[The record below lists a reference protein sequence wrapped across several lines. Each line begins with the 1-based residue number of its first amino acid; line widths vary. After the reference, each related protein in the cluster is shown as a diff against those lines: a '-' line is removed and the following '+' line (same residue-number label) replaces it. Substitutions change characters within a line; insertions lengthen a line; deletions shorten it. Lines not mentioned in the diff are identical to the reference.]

1 MKNII
6 VFIIGLLIGW
16 LVSSAFLKNAESVT
30 SSSLHEGRADTVYIK
45 GETDTLIIDE
55 TSYNKET
62 LTAEKKFDD
71 STLFEKKIIF
81 EDSLPQVKLNQEIDL
96 NIITYPACD
105 SIKLD
110 WNRLLTIRGFDQKD
124 TIKIFRID
132 TLMVNVEKPRMFY
145 DNFETGLAVGSTIF
159 TIIFLLLNR

>member
-6 VFIIGLLIGW
+6 AFITGLLIGW
-16 LVSSAFLKNAESVT
+16 LVNSAFFKNAESIT

-45 GETDTLIIDE
+45 GKTDTLIIDK

-62 LTAEKKFDD
+62 LIAEKEFDD

-96 NIITYPACD
+96 NIITYPACE
-105 SIKLD
+105 SLMVD
-110 WNRLLTIRGFDQKD
+110 WNRLLTIRAFEKTD
-124 TIKIFRID
+124 TIEIFRID
-132 TLMVNVEKPRMFY
+132 TLMITVEKPKMFY
-145 DNFETGLAVGSTIF
+145 DNFETGLAVGSIIF
-159 TIIFLLLNR
+159 TIIFLLLN